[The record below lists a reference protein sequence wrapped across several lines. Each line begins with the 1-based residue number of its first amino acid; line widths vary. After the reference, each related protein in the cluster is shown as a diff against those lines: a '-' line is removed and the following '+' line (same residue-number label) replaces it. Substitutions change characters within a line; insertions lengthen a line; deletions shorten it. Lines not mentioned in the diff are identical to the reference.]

1 MTGQD
6 GNIVLC
12 GSNSYEKKYYFNEEF
27 DSIPEAVKKQ
37 LHVMCVWFTEECG
50 GILTMEFE
58 PDGTLEF
65 KHTISEYDGYCDEI
79 GADLKIKQYRQEG
92 QEFLKALELY
102 FKVFYL
108 GEDAETVAES
118 YGIDTEAL
126 KAGFAE
132 NSSAGS
138 DDAEEAYETEDSSE
152 LGGIYPEDLDDT
164 GEGPEE

>member
-1 MTGQD
+1 MKGQN

-27 DSIPEAVKKQ
+27 NSLPEAVKKQ

-108 GEDAETVAES
+108 GEDAEEVAES
-118 YGIDTEAL
+118 YGIDTEAF

-132 NSSAGS
+132 DHSEAG
-138 DDAEEAYETEDSSE
+138 ETYEPEGYSE
-152 LGGIYPEDLDDT
+152 MDGIYPEDLDDT
-164 GEGPEE
+164 GEDPEE

>member
-1 MTGQD
+1 
-6 GNIVLC
+6 
-12 GSNSYEKKYYFNEEF
+12 
-27 DSIPEAVKKQ
+27 
-37 LHVMCVWFTEECG
+37 
-50 GILTMEFE
+50 MEFE

-132 NSSAGS
+132 NSSAGP

>member
-1 MTGQD
+1 M
-6 GNIVLC
+6 
-12 GSNSYEKKYYFNEEF
+12 
-27 DSIPEAVKKQ
+27 KKQ

-132 NSSAGS
+132 NSSAGP